1 MQPARDGAARGH
13 ARQAPSSRSRTS
25 ARLACFAIA
34 VFAAT
39 APGQDLAASAPI
51 PFTTPDGSTFVLVPD
66 PGTQLVHWAIA
77 TPAEDPPRFPGLA
90 LATMRA
96 SLSGTWSTGSN
107 EATKERAALHARDEA
122 FHTWFAK
129 PADPAR
135 IEALQKATLEADR
148 LGDRHAFRR
157 VLASLPVHAPEV
169 LDRMPACVLVLT
181 TVPEAIGTVGR
192 ALVERREQNALRDLQ
207 DMWAE
212 TTYERAAFQLGH
224 PGLPLQTEVLALAMP
239 DHPFRHF
246 LELASTAS
254 PQRTEAMATWQATQ
268 RPERSVHVLVGGF
281 EVEPTKA
288 LLRQVFAATDLPASA
303 PPPSVVPRPITSLRR
318 SVVTGVPVPK
328 VVLAFVLPPNLEH
341 TLLRTSASWLGS
353 GPDSMLGQQLQ
364 RLGRKR
370 ATVRCDAPW
379 PPAIGGSG
387 LLRIEVTDPDG
398 IEKLGDQMLQACR
411 RVGGAPPTQAAVAVA
426 FTSVLRDW
434 ITVTNEP
441 RELAATLAVT
451 ALQWPGQEFA
461 PPGRLEAKAVHD
473 LLTPILAGQ
482 PVIVEG
488 RP

>member
-1 MQPARDGAARGH
+1 MQPARDGAARGPW
-13 ARQAPSSRSRTS
+13 R

-34 VFAAT
+34 VIAGT
-39 APGQDLAASAPI
+39 APGQGPTATPPI

-66 PGTQLVHWAIA
+66 AGTPLVHWAIA

-96 SLSGTWSTGSN
+96 SLSGTWNTGSN
-107 EATKERAALHARDEA
+107 EATKERAALGARDDA
-122 FHTWFAK
+122 FHTWFAM

-135 IEALQKATLEADR
+135 IDALQKATLEADR
-148 LGDRHAFRR
+148 LGDRQAFRR
-157 VLASLPVHAPEV
+157 VLAALPVHAPEV

-181 TVPEAIGTVGR
+181 TVTEAIGAVGR
-192 ALVERREQNALRDLQ
+192 VLVERREQSALRDLQ

-212 TTYERAAFQLGH
+212 TTYERAAFQLGQ

-246 LELASTAS
+246 LELASAAS
-254 PQRTEAMATWQATQ
+254 PRRDEAMATWQATQ
-268 RPERSVHVLVGGF
+268 RPERSVHVLVGDF

-303 PPPSVVPRPITSLRR
+303 PLPSVAPRPITSLRR
-318 SVVTGVPVPK
+318 SVVTGVPVPRIA
-328 VVLAFVLPPNLEH
+328 LSFVLPPNLDR
-341 TLLRTSASWLGS
+341 TLLQTSARWLGS

-370 ATVRCDAPW
+370 ATVHCDAPW
-379 PPAIGGSG
+379 PPTIGGNG

-411 RVGGAPPTQAAVAVA
+411 RVGGAPPTQAAVAIA
-426 FTSVLRDW
+426 FTSVIRDW

-451 ALQWPGQEFA
+451 ALQWPGQKFA
-461 PPGRLEAKAVHD
+461 PPDRLEAKAVHD
-473 LLTPILAGQ
+473 LLTRILAGQ